1 MIENYSP
8 VYRRGFAFI
17 FDRILFF
24 ILAYYSLKFIF
35 LWNNF
40 EEIMNYLI
48 LLYIFLFIPLTIY
61 AESSKFQGGIGKNLL
76 KIKVV
81 NLEGKMITFKTAFFR
96 QFFRELYSI
105 SIIIP
110 LIALI
115 LASFDKRKQFL
126 HDKVVDTLV
135 VLK

>member
-8 VYRRGFAFI
+8 VYRRAFAFI
-17 FDRILFF
+17 LDRILFF
-24 ILAYYSLKFIF
+24 ILAYYSIKFTF
-35 LWNNF
+35 LWNKMEEVMNF
-40 EEIMNYLI
+40 LI

-61 AESSKFQGGIGKNLL
+61 AESSKFQGGIGKYLL

-81 NLEGKMITFKTAFFR
+81 NLEGKRITYKTAFFR
-96 QFFRELYSI
+96 QFFRELYSM

-126 HDKVVDTLV
+126 HDKVVNTLV